1 VSNSAM
7 PGPAGPSGHSGE
19 RAIRTPPASAFDPR
33 TIERPDE
40 LLLRYYTIQSLFG
53 LIFFPIIFIPL
64 WIRYTT
70 LRYRFDDEGVGM
82 SVGLLFKRETYLT
95 YRRIQDIH
103 VSRGLIQRWIGLTTV
118 SIQTAS
124 GSSTPE
130 LTIEGIR
137 NPDELRD
144 WLYRRMRGS
153 GAGQEHVD
161 RSSAPAGA
169 PASPNLGNGAS
180 LAGTTPGSSP
190 DDEVLALLHEIRDEL
205 RSLRSARAE
214 RTS

>member
-1 VSNSAM
+1 MSNSATNTQ
-7 PGPAGPSGHSGE
+7 GTTSTAG
-19 RAIRTPPASAFDPR
+19 AAAFNPR
-33 TIERPDE
+33 SIERPDE
-40 LLLRYYTIQSLFG
+40 LLLRYYAIQSLFG

-103 VSRGLIQRWIGLTTV
+103 VSRGLIQRWLGLTTV

-137 NPDELRD
+137 DPDQLRD

-153 GAGQEHVD
+153 GAGHEETHAT
-161 RSSAPAGA
+161 SPHLGPHLGPSAPSSSTSGAHAGH
-169 PASPNLGNGAS
+169 
-180 LAGTTPGSSP
+180 LANSA
-190 DDEVLALLHEIRDEL
+190 DEVLALLQEIRDEV
-205 RSLRSARAE
+205 RSLRSARSE